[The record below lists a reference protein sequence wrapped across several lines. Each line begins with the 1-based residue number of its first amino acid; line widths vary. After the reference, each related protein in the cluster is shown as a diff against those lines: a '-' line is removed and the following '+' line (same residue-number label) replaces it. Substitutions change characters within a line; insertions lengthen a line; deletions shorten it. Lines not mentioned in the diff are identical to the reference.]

1 MTEDLYQRVLAN
13 LAKYDRRSRGP
24 SAKDIA
30 SELDCH
36 PNDVRRVLNT
46 LRMEGRVS
54 RRLMSAD
61 GAYHWTL
68 EQRPEDPFTIKDRK
82 EKD

>member
-1 MTEDLYQRVLAN
+1 MSEDLYQRVTAN
-13 LAKYDRRSRGP
+13 LARYDRGSRGP

-30 SELDCH
+30 GELKCH
-36 PNDVRRVLNT
+36 PNDVRRVLNV

-54 RRLMSAD
+54 RRLMS

-68 EQRPEDPFTIKDRK
+68 EKRAGDPFTIKIENK
-82 EKD
+82 EQD